1 MSKQKKKKH
10 KKVEAELILESE
22 LIEPADAQPVVA
34 APADGNGRSKKRLER
49 RRVVN
54 EDLQLEIQTL
64 RQTIHEM
71 LNRYKLKVDAELVQL
86 AEATSGN
93 GVLEE
98 KGHRLPTATAES
110 MLKQIR
116 DLEIKP
122 AKGRAKDFQRVQEL
136 VGTLVEML
144 PSEK

>member
-1 MSKQKKKKH
+1 MSKHKKKH
-10 KKVEAELILESE
+10 KKAEAALILESE
-22 LIEPADAQPVVA
+22 VPESPSEPGVA
-34 APADGNGRSKKRLER
+34 AVPAAGNGRTKKRMER

-64 RQTIHEM
+64 RQTVTEM
-71 LNRYKLKVDAELVQL
+71 LNRYKLKLDAELVQL

-93 GVLEE
+93 GPLEQAQQ
-98 KGHRLPTATAES
+98 RLPIATAES
-110 MLKQIR
+110 MLKRIR

-136 VGTLVEML
+136 VGSLVEQL